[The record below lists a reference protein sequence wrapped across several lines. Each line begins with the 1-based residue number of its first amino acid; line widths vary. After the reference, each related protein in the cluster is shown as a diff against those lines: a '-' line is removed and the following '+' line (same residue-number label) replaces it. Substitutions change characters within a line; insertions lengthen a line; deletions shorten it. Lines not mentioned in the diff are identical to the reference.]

1 MSFQKREDFLAY
13 SKPDITDAEIDAV
26 VDTLK
31 SGWLAKGPKTRQFE
45 EEFAGYVGA
54 KYAIGVSSCT
64 AALFLSLLAA
74 GVGPGD
80 EVITTSMTFCSTVN
94 TIVHLGATPVFADID
109 PVTACIDPVEMER
122 KITSKTKAIV
132 PVHYAGQACDL
143 ERIYAI
149 ARKYDLYVSED
160 AAHGFYTQHNGK
172 FIGCGAK
179 DTVSYSFYATK
190 NLCTA
195 EGGMLVTDRED
206 IAQKVRLCSNHGMS
220 ANAWKRYEK
229 GGTWQYDVEEIGY
242 KNNMYDMQAALG
254 LTQLHRFEEMQTKR
268 EGYAK
273 MYDNAFK
280 NLDGIES
287 IPIAPY
293 TTVHCRHL
301 YIIKI
306 QPSKLTID
314 RDRFITELNARN
326 VGTSV
331 HFIPVHLMTAYSNL
345 LGTKAGDLPVTEAY
359 AQRNISIPLYS
370 KMTEEDVLYVIDA
383 VKDIVETYHK

>member
-1 MSFQKREDFLAY
+1 MSFQKRETFLAY
-13 SKPDITDAEIDAV
+13 SKPDITDVEINAV
-26 VDTLK
+26 VETLK
-31 SGWLAKGPKTRQFE
+31 SGWLAKGPHTKQFE
-45 EEFAGYVGA
+45 EEFAAYVGA

-109 PVTACIDPVEMER
+109 PVTACIDPADIER

-143 ERIYAI
+143 EKIYKI
-149 ARKYDLYVSED
+149 AKKHNLYVSED
-160 AAHGFYTQHNGK
+160 AAHGFYTKHNGH
-172 FIGCGAK
+172 FIGHGAK
-179 DTVSYSFYATK
+179 DAVCYSFYATK

-206 IAQKVRLCSNHGMS
+206 IANKVRLCSNHGMD

-229 GGTWQYDVEEIGY
+229 GGTWQYDVVEIGY

-254 LTQLHRFEEMQTKR
+254 LSQLHRFEEMQTVR
-268 EGYAK
+268 EQYAQ
-273 MYDNAFK
+273 MYDKAFAD
-280 NLDGIES
+280 LDGIEI

-301 YIIKI
+301 YIIKVC
-306 QPSKLTID
+306 PEKLTIN
-314 RDRFITELNARN
+314 RDQFVTELNQRN
-326 VGTSV
+326 IGTSV
-331 HFIPVHLMTAYSNL
+331 HFIPVHLMTAYRETF
-345 LGTKAGDLPVTEAY
+345 GTKEGDLPVTESY
-359 AQRNISIPLYS
+359 AERNLSIPLYS
-370 KMTEEDVLYVIDA
+370 KMTVEDVQSVIDA
-383 VKDIVETYHK
+383 VKNIVETYHK